1 MREPAIRALHTGI
14 SVLNMEESVAWY
26 EKNLGFHVLKDDGF
40 VPPLEAKIVFLERD
54 GYQIELFEYKQP
66 VPLPQ
71 ERRMPNSDLQTV
83 GTKHLAFQTDD
94 MAALKRRFQT
104 NGVDIALE
112 CCMDGESVMFVR
124 DPSGVLIEF
133 SQPAH

>member
-1 MREPAIRALHTGI
+1 MSEPVIKALHTGI

-26 EKNLGFHVLKDDGF
+26 GKNLGFHVLKDDGF
-40 VPPLEAKIVFLERD
+40 VPPLEAKIVFLQRD

-66 VPLPQ
+66 IPLPR
-71 ERRMPNSDLQTV
+71 ERRTPNSDLQTV
-83 GTKHLAFQTDD
+83 GTKHLAFQTND
-94 MAALKRRFQT
+94 MAALKERFQA

-124 DPSGVLIEF
+124 DPSGVLLEF
-133 SQPAH
+133 IQPAD